1 MSFNTT
7 ANPLGGNM
15 GSGEKSLSLLEFRHL
30 TKSGNESKD
39 PKAVDG
45 YFLKVFFL
53 FIKEI

>member
-7 ANPLGGNM
+7 ANPIGGNM
-15 GSGEKSLSLLEFRHL
+15 GSGEKSLSLLDFRHL
-30 TKSGNESKD
+30 AKSGNESKD

-53 FIKEI
+53 AH